1 MANFLD
7 KACFIPDRV
16 YLAYKRIGLYLL
28 GYNIYSNALI
38 LYPLGCKINAD
49 SC

>member
-28 GYNIYSNALI
+28 GYSIYSNALI
-38 LYPLGCKINAD
+38 LYPLGCKIKAD

>member
-1 MANFLD
+1 MTNALD

-16 YLAYKRIGLYLL
+16 YLTFKRIELHLI
-28 GYNIYSNALI
+28 GYNIYSNALT

-49 SC
+49 SY